1 MWQSGKVA
9 LWHFA
14 YFATLPH
21 CHIKEVYN
29 PPLADMALHLS
40 IANPLSKKKRVIRKP
55 PVLFLIVPNGRI
67 HASVS
72 LVGIAIVNIVEFVSI
87 RLTILFRLFY
97 HSIILPYNF

>member
-21 CHIKEVYN
+21 CHIKVV
-29 PPLADMALHLS
+29 D
-40 IANPLSKKKRVIRKP
+40 NPLSKKKRVIRKP